1 MKAKDAD
8 ALDSIKE
15 ELLPGEE
22 IQIFGRRSVLDEA
35 SGGLS
40 LVALLFSLVFM
51 VYIPF
56 DLAKGMCF
64 LVMLI
69 ATAFFINAFIQI
81 SKFRYYALT
90 DQRLL
95 AFGKEGLFTI
105 VDRDA
110 VDDIEQT
117 DASAFAFIE
126 YEERRVK
133 LKVLHQV

>member
-1 MKAKDAD
+1 MKAKDTA

-15 ELLPGEE
+15 ELRPNEE

-35 SGGLS
+35 SGGVS
-40 LVALLFSLVFM
+40 LVALLFSMVFM

-56 DLAKGMCF
+56 DLAKGLCF

-81 SKFRYYALT
+81 SKFRYYAVT

-117 DASAFAFIE
+117 DASAFIE
-126 YEERRVK
+126 YEDRRVK
-133 LKVLHQV
+133 LKVLK

>member
-15 ELLPGEE
+15 ELLPNEE
-22 IQIFGRRSVLDEA
+22 IQIFGSRSVLDEA

-56 DLAKGMCF
+56 DLAKALCF

-81 SKFRYYALT
+81 NKFRYYVLT

-105 VDRDA
+105 VNRDA
-110 VDDIEQT
+110 VDDIEQK
-117 DASAFAFIE
+117 DASAFAYIE

-133 LKVLHQV
+133 LKILK

>member
-15 ELLPGEE
+15 ELLPDEE

-56 DLAKGMCF
+56 DLAKALCF

-81 SKFRYYALT
+81 SKFRYYAVT

-117 DASAFAFIE
+117 DASAFIE

-133 LKVLHQV
+133 LKVLN

>member
-1 MKAKDAD
+1 MKMGSNDKDA
-8 ALDSIKE
+8 LENIKE
-15 ELLPGEE
+15 ELHPDEE

-56 DLAKGMCF
+56 DLAKGLFF

-81 SKFRYYALT
+81 NKFRYYVVT

-105 VDRDA
+105 VERDA
-110 VDDIEQT
+110 VDDIEQNDT
-117 DASAFAFIE
+117 SAIIE
-126 YEERRVK
+126 YEERRIK
-133 LKVLHQV
+133 LKVLK

>member
-15 ELLPGEE
+15 ELLPDEE

-56 DLAKGMCF
+56 DLAKGLC
-64 LVMLI
+64 
-69 ATAFFINAFIQI
+69 
-81 SKFRYYALT
+81 
-90 DQRLL
+90 
-95 AFGKEGLFTI
+95 
-105 VDRDA
+105 
-110 VDDIEQT
+110 
-117 DASAFAFIE
+117 
-126 YEERRVK
+126 
-133 LKVLHQV
+133 